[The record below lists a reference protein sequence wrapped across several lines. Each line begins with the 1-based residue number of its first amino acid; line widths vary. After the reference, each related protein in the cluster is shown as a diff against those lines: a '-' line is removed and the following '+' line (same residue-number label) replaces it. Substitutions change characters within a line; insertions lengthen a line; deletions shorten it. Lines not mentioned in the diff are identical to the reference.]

1 MKKVLLLLLVW
12 AINFVA
18 NANTAGPSLS
28 LAFVEN
34 KGQVKDQNGAVNQ
47 NILYLFT
54 SGGFKVHLTPNGFSY
69 ELVDIYQKS
78 KISSHRVDILFKGA
92 SNQSQIIG
100 LDKKPGNLFYRNSG
114 DINQEIVA
122 HVYGGVLYKNVYPG
136 IDVEFLVTADKRF
149 KYNFIVHP
157 GADANLIQLEV
168 NGAKNLKVNKKG
180 AIEIATSKGV
190 LEENVP
196 LSYELGLNQKQG
208 KTILA
213 GFKQLSKN
221 VFGIQTGNYN
231 KNLSLVIDPIV
242 WSTYF
247 GGSGT
252 DQAGDVLVDASN
264 NIYITGRTS
273 SDNAIATVGAHQS
286 AFVGAFDAFVAKFSP
301 TGTLLWA
308 TYLGGLGSDEMSDA
322 AIDANQN
329 IWITAYTTTTTGMAT
344 AGAFQTS
351 ISTGGGGDAL
361 LVKFSSTGSL
371 LYSTYFG
378 GSGTDEFKGI
388 NIEPDGDINV
398 VGSSSSPSF
407 PLVFSGVH
415 RTTMSGQT
423 DAIIIHFSS
432 NGIPEWGTYYG
443 GTLNDYSYDVES
455 DGLGNIYVAGNT
467 FSDTGFSTTNGFKKV
482 NDKNVSDAFIGKFD
496 STGNIIWGTFYGG
509 SSSDVILKFD
519 LDTEGKLVLI
529 GYSSSTANVAT
540 SGAYQTAISGL
551 GYDAMILKMDT
562 SGVPIWCTYYG
573 GSGTEYLYDVTTDPF
588 GNIYAMGSTT
598 SSSNIA
604 TVGSPQT
611 VFGGIFDAFTIVFD
625 KNGNRISGTYLGAG
639 SDDQG
644 RSIQLDGVGNLYLYG
659 QTSSSLYFG
668 TPGSHQPAR
677 GGTVDTYLTKF
688 FLGVSGPIT
697 NNLLPLG
704 QNICG
709 AGSVL
714 VNDIIGGTPGGG
726 NGTFTFY
733 WIYSPSGATG
743 SWVPATGTNNT
754 ANYSPGILSANA
766 YYRRIVL
773 SDIYFD
779 SSNVY
784 AITFGSKP
792 KAVIGVNKAIQCVGN
807 NNFVFSNLTVGA
819 GTISSEWDFGNGVK
833 STNNVD
839 SLIYAPSVD
848 NMFVVR
854 LISQLDGGCADTA
867 FRNVFLIGKPAIKTV
882 TGNILPRPGIT
893 ENYTVPSTN
902 GSTYKWVFESGVAV
916 GTTFTNTIKIKWT
929 SEDTVDL
936 KVVETNGGGCVGDTN
951 YLQVVIHDPT
961 GTEEFNLKNLLTVY
975 PNPTNGLVYLNY
987 TGMGVLNIELRDM
1000 QGRLIYTGANENNT
1014 LISLQANT
1022 SGIYFLFVKDEQGNT
1037 AIHRIELIK

>member
-1 MKKVLLLLLVW
+1 MT
-12 AINFVA
+12 

-34 KGQVKDQNGAVNQ
+34 NGQVKDQNGAVNQ

-69 ELVDIYQKS
+69 ELVDIHQKS

-92 SNQSQIIG
+92 SKQAQIIG

-114 DINQEIVA
+114 DINQEIEV
-122 HVYGGVLYKNVYPG
+122 HMYGTVLYKNVYPG

-157 GADANLIQLEV
+157 GADAHLIQLEV

-190 LEENVP
+190 LEENIP

-208 KTILA
+208 KTIMA

-221 VFGIQTGNYN
+221 VFGIQTGDYN

-252 DQAGDVLVDASN
+252 EQAGDVLVDPSG

-273 SDNAIATVGAHQS
+273 SDNGIATLGAHQS
-286 AFVGAFDAFVAKFSP
+286 AFVGSFDAFIAKFSP

-308 TYLGGLGSDEMSDA
+308 TYLGGLNTDEMSDLA
-322 AIDANQN
+322 LDANQN
-329 IWITAYTTTTTGMAT
+329 VWITGYTTTQTGMAT

-351 ISTGGGGDAL
+351 IPSGGGGDAL
-361 LVKFSSTGSL
+361 LVKFSSTGTL

-407 PLVFSGVH
+407 PLTFSGVH
-415 RTTMSGQT
+415 RTTLSGQT
-423 DAIIIHFSS
+423 DVILIHFSS
-432 NGIPEWGTYYG
+432 NGFPEWGTFYG
-443 GTLNDYSYDVES
+443 GTLNDYCYDVIS
-455 DGLGNIYVAGNT
+455 DKLGNIYVTGNT
-467 FSDTGFSTTNGFKKV
+467 FSDTGFSTSNGFKKV
-482 NDKNVSDAFIGKFD
+482 NDKNMSDGYIGKFD

-509 SSSDVILKFD
+509 SASDVILKLD
-519 LDTEGKLVLI
+519 LDLEGKLVLI
-529 GYSSSTANVAT
+529 GYSSSPTNVAT
-540 SGAYQTAISGL
+540 PGAYQTTLAGTS
-551 GYDAMILKMDT
+551 YDAIILRMDT
-562 SGVPIWCTYYG
+562 AGVPIWCTFYG
-573 GSGTEYLYDVTTDPF
+573 GSGTDYLYDVTTDPF
-588 GNIYAMGSTT
+588 GNIYCIGSTT
-598 SSSNIA
+598 SSNGIS
-604 TVGSPQT
+604 TVGAPQT
-611 VFGGIFDAFTIVFD
+611 VFGGIFDAYSIVFD

-644 RSIQLDGVGNLYLYG
+644 RAIYLDGIGNLYLYG

-677 GGTVDTYLTKF
+677 GGGVDTYLTKF

-714 VNDIIGGTPGGG
+714 ANDIIGGTPGGG

-733 WIYSPSGATG
+733 WIYSPTGAAG
-743 SWVPATGTNNT
+743 SWVPATGTNNM

-792 KAVIGVNKAIQCVGN
+792 KAVIGVNKAIQCVGS
-807 NNFVFSNLTVGA
+807 NNFVFSNLTVA
-819 GTISSEWDFGNGVK
+819 TGTISSEWDFGNGVK

-839 SLIYAPSVD
+839 SLTYAPSVD

-854 LISQLDGGCADTA
+854 LISMVDGGCADTA
-867 FRNVFLIGKPAIKTV
+867 YRNVFLIGKPALKTI

-893 ENYTVPSTN
+893 ETYTVPGTN
-902 GSTYKWVFESGVAV
+902 GSTYKWVYENGQAV

-929 SEDTVDL
+929 AEDTVDL
-936 KVVETNGGGCVGDTN
+936 KVVETNGGACVGDTN
-951 YLQVVIHDPT
+951 YLQVIVHDPT
-961 GTEEFNLKNLLTVY
+961 GILEEGILSNIELY
-975 PNPTNGLVYLNY
+975 PNPASNFVTIDYTDVNILLLEVLDMNGRIVLSKQLDNQTSINISELEMGYY
-987 TGMGVLNIELRDM
+987 TLRF
-1000 QGRLIYTGANENNT
+1000 
-1014 LISLQANT
+1014 S
-1022 SGIYFLFVKDEQGNT
+1022 DEQGNT
-1037 AIHRIELIK
+1037 GIKKFIIVR